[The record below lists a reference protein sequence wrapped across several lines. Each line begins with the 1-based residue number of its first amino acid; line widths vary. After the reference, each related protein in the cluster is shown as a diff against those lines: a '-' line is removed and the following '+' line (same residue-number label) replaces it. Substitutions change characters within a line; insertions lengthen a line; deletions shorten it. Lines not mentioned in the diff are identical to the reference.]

1 MYLWKKLPNSIIC
14 KFNNAGSVLEMCIVW
29 ICDIPWYTVPAGNTL
44 SLMSAL
50 YLWATLGCGVF
61 GCHGNL
67 VWHVRGF
74 PGAPSTESVVDYS
87 VGA

>member
-1 MYLWKKLPNSIIC
+1 MY
-14 KFNNAGSVLEMCIVW
+14 

-50 YLWATLGCGVF
+50 YLWVTLGCDLF

-67 VWHVRGF
+67 VWDVWGALYRF
-74 PGAPSTESVVDYS
+74 PGAPSTESVANES